1 MSNRFNSWSAIA
13 AEQEKTMWRN
23 LEKTKKPKNQ
33 NFLEKFWFQVK
44 RCFFLVFLEFFG
56 FFLVFKKE
64 NQKKTSF
71 DLKPKLLQKVLVFW
85 FSRGFVKI
93 LFCWKR
99 RVLLKEEEFL
109 RRYTTFW
116 KYKIDA
122 KKKQTFKHSKKQ
134 QNSANTSKF
143 WESMGLGGGG
153 YQIYIYIYIF
163 CELLVLNITF
173 RSLKWWC

>member
-1 MSNRFNSWSAIA
+1 MKNPW
-13 AEQEKTMWRN
+13 
-23 LEKTKKPKNQ
+23 KNQ
-33 NFLEKFWFQVK
+33 KN
-44 RCFFLVFLEFFG
+44 LEFFLFFAFLQLRLPSKNQKKPR
-56 FFLVFKKE
+56 FFLVFKNL
-64 NQKKTSF
+64 NQKKTKNSRKTKKNIFWPETKTSPKSF
-71 DLKPKLLQKVLVFW
+71 GFLVFW

-109 RRYTTFW
+109 RLYTTFW

-143 WESMGLGGGG
+143 WESMGLGGGVP
-153 YQIYIYIYIF
+153 YIYIYGSYGDG
-163 CELLVLNITF
+163 N
-173 RSLKWWC
+173 SLFFQ

>member
-1 MSNRFNSWSAIA
+1 M
-13 AEQEKTMWRN
+13 K
-23 LEKTKKPKNQ
+23 KTKK
-33 NFLEKFWFQVK
+33 
-44 RCFFLVFLEFFG
+44 LEFFWFFAFLQLRLPSKNQKNPR
-56 FFLVFKKE
+56 FFLVFKNLNQKKTKKLKE

-109 RRYTTFW
+109 RLYTTFW

-134 QNSANTSKF
+134 QNSANTSNF

-153 YQIYIYIYIF
+153 VPNIFIHTTGTHIHRIYALHFTKQYHI
-163 CELLVLNITF
+163 
-173 RSLKWWC
+173 